1 MVERS
6 EGKLHPLIEFLI
18 IAGIILVC
26 SLCSSFFMSK
36 IITQKSYAET
46 EGIINIFSWLNMI
59 FPFVASFVCIKLI
72 EHRNINIFKLFTIVL
87 CIMLFCNYIHLITL
101 NYIGA
106 RFGVVYLA
114 KLTSANSFVKPFVT
128 AFLITLF
135 IYIFDLPKADA
146 YVFDK
151 KMLCGLFKH
160 VMLLLFSLG
169 IWRLIWIYR
178 VTKYLNC
185 TENEEN
191 RNPLT
196 KLLLCMFV
204 PFYSIYWTYK
214 SAIMVDRLSKTVNLS
229 SDLAVP
235 CLVLEIFVP
244 IIPPVLIQDKIN
256 KIVTS
261 DLNID

>member
-36 IITQKSYAET
+36 MITQKSYAET

-106 RFGVVYLA
+106 RFGVAYLA

-146 YVFDK
+146 YVF
-151 KMLCGLFKH
+151 
-160 VMLLLFSLG
+160 
-169 IWRLIWIYR
+169 
-178 VTKYLNC
+178 
-185 TENEEN
+185 
-191 RNPLT
+191 P
-196 KLLLCMFV
+196 V
-204 PFYSIYWTYK
+204 PVAEISN
-214 SAIMVDRLSKTVNLS
+214 ALS
-229 SDLAVP
+229 SPVAIIFFK
-235 CLVLEIFVP
+235 LV
-244 IIPPVLIQDKIN
+244 IN
-256 KIVTS
+256 PTCILFGCNLYFSSEVIS
-261 DLNID
+261 SCFAISC

>member
-151 KMLCGLFKH
+151 KMLCGLF
-160 VMLLLFSLG
+160 G
-169 IWRLIWIYR
+169 IYG
-178 VTKYLNC
+178 Y
-185 TENEEN
+185 
-191 RNPLT
+191 
-196 KLLLCMFV
+196 
-204 PFYSIYWTYK
+204 
-214 SAIMVDRLSKTVNLS
+214 
-229 SDLAVP
+229 LAVSALRMTSP
-235 CLVLEIFVP
+235 ALWIINLVLSVLAVVAGVLMIVFGCKYKEEIES
-244 IIPPVLIQDKIN
+244 LRQA
-256 KIVTS
+256 
-261 DLNID
+261 